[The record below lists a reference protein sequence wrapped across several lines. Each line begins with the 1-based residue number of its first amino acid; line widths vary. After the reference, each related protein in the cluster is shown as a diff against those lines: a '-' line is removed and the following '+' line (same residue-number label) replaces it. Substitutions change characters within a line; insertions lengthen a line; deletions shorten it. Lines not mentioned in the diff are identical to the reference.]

1 MCRAGGGV
9 CSRASSAFRMAEP
22 AVRARHMKTFVET
35 IGALEPPV
43 RERIRARLPSE
54 HVVAIDEAV
63 PAVWLPMAINLS
75 VTDAVSLE
83 LGPRD
88 AHAFFRALVS
98 AEYETDTFRAFLA
111 SVARLL
117 GLTPTTYVKM
127 APRGWELV
135 FKNCGALRPL
145 ARERH
150 QAWLEYTN
158 IPSICLQNDLWI
170 ESVRSSF
177 YSAFDLT
184 RVPGEIRW
192 EELDFHKR
200 RAVFRFVWG

>member
-1 MCRAGGGV
+1 
-9 CSRASSAFRMAEP
+9 MAKP
-22 AVRARHMKTFVET
+22 AVRARHMKTFVDT
-35 IGALEPPV
+35 IDALEPPV
-43 RERIRARLPSE
+43 RERIRARLPPG
-54 HVVAIDEAV
+54 HVSAIDEAV
-63 PAVWLPMAINLS
+63 PAVWLPMDINLA
-75 VTDAVSLE
+75 VTDATSLE

-88 AHAFFRALVS
+88 AQAFFRALVS

-117 GLTPTTYVKM
+117 GLTPSTYVKM

-145 ARERH
+145 ERERH
-150 QAWLEYTN
+150 RAWLEYTD
-158 IPSICLQNDLWI
+158 IPSVCLQNDLWM

-184 RVPGEIRW
+184 HVRGEIRW
-192 EELDFHKR
+192 QELDFDKR
-200 RAVFRFVWG
+200 RAIFLFVWS

>member
-1 MCRAGGGV
+1 
-9 CSRASSAFRMAEP
+9 
-22 AVRARHMKTFVET
+22 MKTFVES
-35 IGALEPPV
+35 IDALAPAV
-43 RERIRARLPSE
+43 RDRIRVRLPPE
-54 HVVAIDEAV
+54 HVSAIDDAV
-63 PAVWLPMAINLS
+63 PAVWLPMHVNLS
-75 VTDAVSLE
+75 VTDATALE
-83 LGPRD
+83 LGPQA
-88 AHAFFRALVS
+88 AHTFFRALVG
-98 AEYETDTFRAFLA
+98 AEYQTDTFRAFLA

-145 ARERH
+145 ARERQ

-158 IPSICLQNDLWI
+158 IPQICLQNELWM

-184 RVPGEIRW
+184 RVEGEIRW
-192 EELDFHKR
+192 EELDFSRR
-200 RAVFRFVWG
+200 RAVFQFLWR